1 MSLANLLPP
10 MTKSWADEANDEFN
24 DEFEEQSIDA
34 PPTRHFV
41 DTSKFDKDTVMGEA
55 SDFRDYETI
64 DFSDDEC
71 AIDSYDYAL
80 KFETMSNANSAAVMT
95 APDEA
100 ISPKKRKL
108 GACITSRIPRAV
120 SYSAQESYA
129 DTFLDTISEIEES
142 KDQDQNQTTAVTELT
157 LDNWQ
162 GDIPVV
168 VEDCDSGIG
177 SAQSA
182 PELGGFDYWDS
193 DSCYSSHSE
202 LEEVEEEVR
211 IDHPLMGKDVV
222 CIQVSFTTVK
232 ASDYEAHHTKVFY
245 RSSEPTT
252 WGWTPSNLR
261 HCQTVIRE
269 EGFRCYI

>member
-41 DTSKFDKDTVMGEA
+41 DTSKFDNDAVMGEA
-55 SDFRDYETI
+55 SEFRDYETI
-64 DFSDDEC
+64 DFSDDEYN
-71 AIDSYDYAL
+71 IESYDYAL
-80 KFETMSNANSAAVMT
+80 KFETMSNAGSAAVIT
-95 APDEA
+95 APEEG

-108 GACITSRIPRAV
+108 GASMTSRIPRAV
-120 SYSAQESYA
+120 SYFAQESYA
-129 DTFLDTISEIEES
+129 DKLLDTISEIEEA
-142 KDQDQNQTTAVTELT
+142 KDRDQTQTTAVTELT

-162 GDIPVV
+162 GDIPFVV
-168 VEDCDSGIG
+168 DDFDSGIEL
-177 SAQSA
+177 AQSA
-182 PELGGFDYWDS
+182 PELGGFDCWDS

-222 CIQVSFTTVK
+222 CIQVSFTAVK
-232 ASDYEAHHTKVFY
+232 ASDYEAHPTKVFY
-245 RSSEPTT
+245 RSSQPTT

-269 EGFRCYI
+269 EGSRCYI

>member
-10 MTKSWADEANDEFN
+10 MTKSWADEANDEF
-24 DEFEEQSIDA
+24 EEQCIDA

-41 DTSKFDKDTVMGEA
+41 DTSKFDSETAIGEG

-64 DFSDDEC
+64 DFSDDEDTM
-71 AIDSYDYAL
+71 DSYDYAL
-80 KFETMSNANSAAVMT
+80 KFETLSNDDIAAVVT
-95 APDEA
+95 VPEET
-100 ISPKKRKL
+100 ISPKNRKL
-108 GACITSRIPRAV
+108 GTNMTSRIPRAV
-120 SYSAQESYA
+120 PYSAQYSYTNA
-129 DTFLDTISEIEES
+129 FLDIIPEIEES
-142 KDQDQNQTTAVTELT
+142 KDQAQDSNQTTAVTELT

-162 GDIPVV
+162 GDFPVV
-168 VEDCDSGIG
+168 VDDCDLGIG
-177 SAQSA
+177 SVQGA
-182 PELGGFDYWDS
+182 PELGGFDIWDS

-202 LEEVEEEVR
+202 LEEVEEEIQ

-222 CIQVSFTTVK
+222 RIQVSFTTVK
-232 ASDYEAHHTKVFY
+232 ASEYEAHPTRVFY

-269 EGFRCYI
+269 EGSRCYI